1 MELNERKT
9 TWARA
14 VRQDFPKEE
23 MFSLLLKLQQ
33 DLDKSKWTR
42 KKLKDPEGGRR
53 ERWSQNWGKKPQL
66 EQRYSTDRGF
76 FLFP

>member
-14 VRQDFPKEE
+14 VRQDFLKEE

-33 DLDKSKWTR
+33 VLDKSKWTR
-42 KKLKDPEGGRR
+42 KKVKDPEGGRR
-53 ERWSQNWGKKPQL
+53 ERCSQNWGKMPQ
-66 EQRYSTDRGF
+66 
-76 FLFP
+76 